1 MHHPLNNIG
10 ECHGGRIND
19 DRAIGRQ
26 QRLPLLRVHSV
37 APAEVLRDLNRHL
50 SGRVLRATAQTEH
63 LPVTGV
69 FRLDDIEGSLEALEV
84 ALPVRR
90 IRRGE
95 TIVFVPEGLAR

>member
-1 MHHPLNNIG
+1 MAWL
-10 ECHGGRIND
+10 
-19 DRAIGRQ
+19 
-26 QRLPLLRVHSV
+26 
-37 APAEVLRDLNRHL
+37 
-50 SGRVLRATAQTEH
+50 TAQTEH